1 MRELWMIG
9 VAGALGVIGGSLRC
23 CFRLGLSGSALR
35 LDQPFDLVKHVV
47 GIGRQFRKFVAV
59 PRTRHARFDMTGTD
73 RGEGGVHGLH
83 PIA

>member
-1 MRELWMIG
+1 MHERGANFMR
-9 VAGALGVIGGSLRC
+9 
-23 CFRLGLSGSALR
+23 RLVRHSALR
-35 LDQPFDLVKHVV
+35 LDQPFDLVKHIV